1 MGKACHWSE
10 KQGRIDMEVSDFNMQ
25 FYLHSLSDG
34 IIIHNSTSLLF
45 MARMF
50 TTRDGKIRS
59 DVTGME

>member
-25 FYLHSLSDG
+25 IYLHSLSDG

-45 MARMF
+45 IARML